1 MVDKS
6 VPRYREWLTRVK
18 PFWALSRAPH
28 VLLDMAAPVLGA
40 LLALGGFPSVWV
52 MVLGIITAFAGYTAV
67 YALNDVIDYR
77 TDVEKVSAGGYD
89 DSEAYLDGVMIRHPM
104 AKGVISISQGVLW
117 VVSWSIPALIGA
129 YLLNPVCV
137 WIFLGGVG
145 LEIVYCRLW
154 KVTPFRTFVNGAVK
168 TCGPVAAVFAVKPD
182 PSPAFITILFLWI
195 FFWEIGGQNIPAD
208 WTDIEEDRRFQA
220 QTIPVKL
227 GVERAGII
235 ALSALILTLPLNVI
249 LFFVSPLIFSPYYYI
264 VIVVCNL
271 YCLLLP
277 AQALYESKDRRQ
289 AMALFNKAS
298 YYPVAI
304 LGVVLIHFIIKNGSP

>member
-6 VPRYREWLTRVK
+6 VSGYREWLRRVK
-18 PFWALSRAPH
+18 PFWALSRIPH
-28 VLLDMAAPVLGA
+28 VLLDMAAPVFGA

-104 AKGVISISQGVLW
+104 AKGVISMSQGVLW
-117 VVSWSIPALIGA
+117 VVLWSIPALIGA

-137 WIFLGGVG
+137 WIFLGGIG

-154 KVTPFRTFVNGAVK
+154 QVTPFRTIVNGAVK

-195 FFWEIGGQNIPAD
+195 VFWEIGGQNIPAD
-208 WTDIEEDRRFQA
+208 WTDIEEDRHFQA

-235 ALSALILTLPLNVI
+235 ALCALILTLPLNVI
-249 LFFVSPLIFSPYYYI
+249 LFFISPLTPNPYCFLAI
-264 VIVVCNL
+264 VACNL
-271 YCLLLP
+271 YFLLMP
-277 AQALYESKDRRQ
+277 ALALYESKHRRQ

-304 LGVVLIHFIIKNGSP
+304 LVVVLIHFLIRNGSP

>member
-1 MVDKS
+1 VVDKS
-6 VPRYREWLTRVK
+6 VSGYREWLRRVK
-18 PFWALSRAPH
+18 PFWALSRIPH

-129 YLLNPVCV
+129 YLLNPFCV

-154 KVTPFRTFVNGAVK
+154 KVTPFRTFINGAVK

-235 ALSALILTLPLNVI
+235 ALSALVLTLPLNVI

-298 YYPVAI
+298 YYPGAI
-304 LGVVLIHFIIKNGSP
+304 LGVVLIYLIIRNGSP

>member
-1 MVDKS
+1 VVDKS
-6 VPRYREWLTRVK
+6 VSGYREWLKRVK
-18 PFWALSRAPH
+18 PFWALSRIPH

-182 PSPAFITILFLWI
+182 PSPALITILFLWI

-298 YYPVAI
+298 YYPGAI

>member
-1 MVDKS
+1 VVDKS
-6 VPRYREWLTRVK
+6 VSGYREWLRRVK
-18 PFWALSRAPH
+18 PFWALSRIPH

-154 KVTPFRTFVNGAVK
+154 KVTPFRTFINGAVK

-235 ALSALILTLPLNVI
+235 ALSALVLTLPLNVI

-298 YYPVAI
+298 YYPGAI
-304 LGVVLIHFIIKNGSP
+304 LGVVLIYLIIRNGSP

>member
-1 MVDKS
+1 VVDKS
-6 VPRYREWLTRVK
+6 VSGYREWLKRVK
-18 PFWALSRAPH
+18 PFWALSRIPH

-298 YYPVAI
+298 YYPGAI